1 MSNIT
6 NLNRDYLIKIN
17 VKEATIDVPKMTFW
31 NTDKK
36 TSNMF
41 VQLVINMSTNEL
53 ISQYVTVQ
61 NATDYKITLNVIKPK
76 TNQYRT
82 IEATLLN
89 EEKALF
95 EIDLPD
101 EFTDQVGDYSFE
113 FEVSSKVDSNDESIT
128 TSNGI
133 YKVNGSILTNLN
145 EETSSS
151 PDLPILKQLIEQV
164 KSLQGGDLTGYQK
177 KSDNS
182 LETTSK
188 EVVGAINEVNSQFK
202 DIAKKIDDIGTGG
215 SGLNLRNI
223 QNGEIFVLKTS
234 TTKIPVT
241 GVSLNK
247 STLNLNVGDTEIL
260 IPTITP
266 DNATSST
273 IIWSCDNNNAKVE
286 GGVVTAL
293 KAGTCVITA
302 TSDDTTNGTIKATCS
317 VICSNVNVQNVSISG
332 DTEVTTSTSITLSA
346 NITPGNAT
354 NKNVT
359 WSKNNDNINI
369 TPNGLQ
375 CDVIGVSEGSSVI
388 TVTTEDGNKTAT
400 YNITVSTGIVAPS
413 DCDIDS
419 TNLQGYYRMNHLN
432 EDNTKILDISGNG
445 RDMTIYPN
453 NMTIGEGYYT
463 KVNQYQHLN
472 NSQYS
477 AHDSGCDQFK
487 NVFNDN
493 NVTLFLT
500 VYIPSSVGGA
510 EALFGLEAVDGF
522 GGCTFQGGVIIY
534 NQDQQTF
541 NQVQSSTKSCLGS
554 LCTLAFK
561 HDAVNNKDY
570 IYKDGVLLNEQDSK
584 VDLVNGKVAE
594 YLGIGRGYTTSY
606 GNIKFYNWAI
616 YNAVLNNDKI
626 QEISTTLLTN
636 AGGGN

>member
-1 MSNIT
+1 MSKNI
-6 NLNRDYLIKIN
+6 
-17 VKEATIDVPKMTFW
+17 
-31 NTDKK
+31 K
-36 TSNMF
+36 TRKGKDGFNYPY
-41 VQLVINMSTNEL
+41 T
-53 ISQYVTVQ
+53 
-61 NATDYKITLNVIKPK
+61 
-76 TNQYRT
+76 
-82 IEATLLN
+82 
-89 EEKALF
+89 
-95 EIDLPD
+95 
-101 EFTDQVGDYSFE
+101 
-113 FEVSSKVDSNDESIT
+113 
-128 TSNGI
+128 
-133 YKVNGSILTNLN
+133 
-145 EETSSS
+145 S
-151 PDLPILKQLIEQV
+151 PDLVVDSTGESQTTKNNNMKTDIQTLKDNEVTLV
-164 KSLQGGDLTGYQK
+164 KDETSMEGIKDSEYPTLTTTDKTIIGG
-177 KSDNS
+177 
-182 LETTSK
+182 
-188 EVVGAINEVNSQFK
+188 INEINSQCK
-202 DIAKKIDDIGTGG
+202 DIAKKIDNIGTGG

-273 IIWSCDNNNAKVE
+273 IIWSCSNDNANVE

-302 TSDDTTNGTIKATCS
+302 TSDDTTNGTIKATCN

-369 TPNGLQ
+369 APNGLQ
-375 CDVIGVSEGSSVI
+375 CNVTGVSEGSSII
-388 TVTTEDGNKTAT
+388 TVITEDGNKKAT
-400 YNITVSTGIVAPS
+400 YTITITAGTVVPS

-432 EDNTKILDISGNG
+432 TDNTKILDISGNG

-453 NMTIGEGYYT
+453 NMTIGEGYYIKT
-463 KVNQYQHLN
+463 NEYNHIN
-472 NSQYS
+472 DAQYS
-477 AHDSGCDQFK
+477 AHDSGGEQFR

-500 VYIPSSVGGA
+500 VDMPASLKNKSSQP
-510 EALFGLEAVDGF
+510 LFGLEDINGF
-522 GGCTFQGGVIIY
+522 GSCTFSGGVIIY
-534 NQDQQTF
+534 NQNQETF
-541 NQVQSSTKSCLGS
+541 NQVQSDTKSCLGS

-561 HDAVNNKDY
+561 HDATNNKDY
-570 IYKDGVLLNEQDSK
+570 IYKDGVLLNTQDSK
-584 VDLVNGKVAE
+584 VTLKNGKVAE
-594 YLGIGRGYTTSY
+594 YIGIGRGYGPTY
-606 GNIKFYNWAI
+606 GDIKFYNWAI
-616 YNAVLNNDKI
+616 YNSLLNDTTI
-626 QEISTTLLTN
+626 QEISTKLLTN

>member
-1 MSNIT
+1 MSDKMKV
-6 NLNRDYLIKIN
+6 RDGK
-17 VKEATIDVPKMTFW
+17 D
-31 NTDKK
+31 
-36 TSNMF
+36 
-41 VQLVINMSTNEL
+41 
-53 ISQYVTVQ
+53 
-61 NATDYKITLNVIKPK
+61 
-76 TNQYRT
+76 
-82 IEATLLN
+82 
-89 EEKALF
+89 
-95 EIDLPD
+95 
-101 EFTDQVGDYSFE
+101 GYSYPY
-113 FEVSSKVDSNDESIT
+113 T
-128 TSNGI
+128 
-133 YKVNGSILTNLN
+133 
-145 EETSSS
+145 S
-151 PDLPILKQLIEQV
+151 PDLVIDENG
-164 KSLQGGDLTGYQK
+164 KS
-177 KSDNS
+177 N
-182 LETTSK
+182 TSK
-188 EVVGAINEVNSQFK
+188 FNEIDAQFK
-202 DIAKKIDDIGTGG
+202 DIAKKIDNIGTGG

-273 IIWSCDNNNAKVE
+273 IIWSCSNDNANVE

-302 TSDDTTNGTIKATCS
+302 TSDDTTNGTIKATCN

-375 CDVIGVSEGSSVI
+375 CDVTGISEGSSVI
-388 TVTTEDGNKTAT
+388 TVITEDGNKTAT
-400 YNITVSTGIVAPS
+400 YNIAVSTGTVAPS

-419 TNLQGYYRMNHLN
+419 TNLQGYYKMSHLN

-463 KVNQYQHLN
+463 KANQYQHLN

-477 AHDSGCDQFK
+477 AHDSGGDQFK

-500 VYIPSSVGGA
+500 VNILSSLGTA
-510 EALFGLEAVDGF
+510 EALFGLEGTNGF
-522 GGCTFQGGVIIY
+522 GGCIFQGGVIIY
-534 NQDQQTF
+534 NQSQSTF
-541 NQVQSSTKSCLGS
+541 NQVQSDTKSCLGS

-584 VDLVNGKVAE
+584 VTLFNGKVAE
-594 YLGIGRGYTTSY
+594 YLGIGRGYSASY

-616 YNAVLNNDKI
+616 YNALLNDGKI
-626 QEISTTLLTN
+626 QEISTKLLTN

>member
-1 MSNIT
+1 MNE
-6 NLNRDYLIKIN
+6 LIKYFNEEYSKEYGKVSYPRTTLQIYRVYQAIKSYGINDDKLVELLHN
-17 VKEATIDVPKMTFW
+17 VKLPKPRNTEEWELYVYCLYNMDDSELEEKIKDVPK
-31 NTDKK
+31 K
-36 TSNMF
+36 TIVEDNKLY
-41 VQLVINMSTNEL
+41 LVKSDGTKIGEGTELPSTN
-53 ISQYVTVQ
+53 ISKEYV
-61 NATDYKITLNVIKPK
+61 
-76 TNQYRT
+76 
-82 IEATLLN
+82 
-89 EEKALF
+89 
-95 EIDLPD
+95 
-101 EFTDQVGDYSFE
+101 
-113 FEVSSKVDSNDESIT
+113 
-128 TSNGI
+128 
-133 YKVNGSILTNLN
+133 
-145 EETSSS
+145 
-151 PDLPILKQLIEQV
+151 
-164 KSLQGGDLTGYQK
+164 
-177 KSDNS
+177 DNS
-182 LETTSK
+182 LKNKVDKVEGKGLSTVDFTTAYETKLKKLENYNDTTIK
-188 EVVGAINEVNSQFK
+188 KDIQTINTQLG

-477 AHDSGCDQFK
+477 AHDSGGDQFK

>member
-1 MSNIT
+1 MSDKMKV
-6 NLNRDYLIKIN
+6 RDGK
-17 VKEATIDVPKMTFW
+17 D
-31 NTDKK
+31 
-36 TSNMF
+36 
-41 VQLVINMSTNEL
+41 
-53 ISQYVTVQ
+53 
-61 NATDYKITLNVIKPK
+61 
-76 TNQYRT
+76 
-82 IEATLLN
+82 
-89 EEKALF
+89 
-95 EIDLPD
+95 
-101 EFTDQVGDYSFE
+101 GYSYPY
-113 FEVSSKVDSNDESIT
+113 T
-128 TSNGI
+128 
-133 YKVNGSILTNLN
+133 
-145 EETSSS
+145 S
-151 PDLPILKQLIEQV
+151 PDLVIDENG
-164 KSLQGGDLTGYQK
+164 KS
-177 KSDNS
+177 N
-182 LETTSK
+182 TTK
-188 EVVGAINEVNSQFK
+188 FNEIDTQFK
-202 DIAKKIDDIGTGG
+202 DIANKIDNIGQGG
-215 SGLNLRNI
+215 GGLNLRNI

-317 VICSNVNVQNVSISG
+317 VICSNVNVKNVSISG

-346 NITPGNAT
+346 NITPSNAT

-375 CDVIGVSEGSSVI
+375 CDVTGVSEGSSVI
-388 TVTTEDGNKTAT
+388 TVITEDGNKTAT
-400 YNITVSTGIVAPS
+400 HNITVATGIVVPS
-413 DCDIDS
+413 DCDVDS

-432 EDNTKILDISGNG
+432 ADNTKILDISGNG

-453 NMTIGEGYYT
+453 NMTVGDGYYIKT
-463 KVNQYQHLN
+463 TEYNHLN
-472 NSQYS
+472 NAQYS
-477 AHDSGCDQFK
+477 AHDSGGEQFR

-500 VYIPSSVGGA
+500 VDIPASLKEKASQP
-510 EALFGLEAVDGF
+510 LFGLEDTNGF
-522 GGCTFQGGVIIY
+522 GSCTFSGGVVIY
-534 NQDQQTF
+534 NNSQKTF
-541 NQVQSSTKSCLGS
+541 NQVQSDTKSCLGS
-554 LCTLAFK
+554 FCTLAFK

-584 VDLVNGKVAE
+584 VELVNGKVAE
-594 YLGIGRGYTTSY
+594 YLGIGRGYGSTY
-606 GNIKFYNWAI
+606 GDIKFYNWAI
-616 YNAVLNNDKI
+616 YNALLNDAKI
-626 QEISTTLLTN
+626 QEISTRLLTN

>member
-1 MSNIT
+1 M
-6 NLNRDYLIKIN
+6 RDYDIESDLKQEKFQHLKLVQGDRGNKIKIN
-17 VKEATIDVPKMTFW
+17 VYEDGQPVNLTGCSITAKYKRADGQIINGSVTNISNNSFDAVIDSDITKVVGTLKMLFSIEKYDVKVSTFLLLADVREGLLE
-31 NTDKK
+31 NTG
-36 TSNMF
+36 SSGG
-41 VQLVINMSTNEL
+41 STGGGE
-53 ISQYVTVQ
+53 VTVDLS
-61 NATDYKITLNVIKPK
+61 NYYKK
-76 TNQYRT
+76 
-82 IEATLLN
+82 N
-89 EEKALF
+89 ETYSKAQ
-95 EIDLPD
+95 ID
-101 EFTDQVGDYSFE
+101 
-113 FEVSSKVDSNDESIT
+113 
-128 TSNGI
+128 
-133 YKVNGSILTNLN
+133 
-145 EETSSS
+145 
-151 PDLPILKQLIEQV
+151 
-164 KSLQGGDLTGYQK
+164 
-177 KSDNS
+177 
-182 LETTSK
+182 
-188 EVVGAINEVNSQFK
+188 SQFK

-477 AHDSGCDQFK
+477 AHDSGGDQFK